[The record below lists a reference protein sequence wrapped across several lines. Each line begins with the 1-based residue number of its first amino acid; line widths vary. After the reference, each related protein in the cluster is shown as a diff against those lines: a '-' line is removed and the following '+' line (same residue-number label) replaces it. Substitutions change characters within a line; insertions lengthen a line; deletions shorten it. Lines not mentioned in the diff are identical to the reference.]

1 MLHCDTANIDTL
13 RSFSTLA
20 RCPRCNDLLIA
31 PLVSEFVKGGEIR
44 HHWSSPATNRAG
56 ITLQARC
63 CPLCGDSRRAPWRL
77 LRRPP
82 QGCASAP

>member
-44 HHWSSPATNRAG
+44 HHWACETCGEPSSSTVVLAG
-56 ITLQARC
+56 
-63 CPLCGDSRRAPWRL
+63 DK
-77 LRRPP
+77 
-82 QGCASAP
+82 